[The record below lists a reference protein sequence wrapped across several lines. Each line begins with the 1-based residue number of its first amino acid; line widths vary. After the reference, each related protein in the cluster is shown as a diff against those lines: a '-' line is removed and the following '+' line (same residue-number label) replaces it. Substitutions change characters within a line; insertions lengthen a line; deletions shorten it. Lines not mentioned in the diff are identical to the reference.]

1 MSVSIDLTNLPVICF
16 DKQISILHSY
26 SNIYINSKKNLVPL
40 MAGLFILIKHIH
52 IKTYISC
59 CCKIVQMLIRIIK
72 SFIFKLELVNT
83 RFTSIYMLQEKFFW
97 LQWIFRQIITYQY
110 TFYVCMIY
118 YYWYIMLLPWIWKKT
133 F

>member
-26 SNIYINSKKNLVPL
+26 SNINNSKKNLVPL

-52 IKTYISC
+52 TKTYISY
-59 CCKIVQMLIRIIK
+59 CCKSVQILNRIIK
-72 SFIFKLELVNT
+72 SFLFKLELVNT
-83 RFTSIYMLQEKFFW
+83 RFTSIYMLQDKFLW

-110 TFYVCMIY
+110 TFYVCMIL